1 MATPSLPEDEGV
13 VFYTLLYSGLLA
25 EVGYLGDNKDDD
37 TVGNRNV
44 NLW

>member
-25 EVGYLGDNKDDD
+25 EVGYLGDNKDDGA
-37 TVGNRNV
+37 VANGN
-44 NLW
+44 